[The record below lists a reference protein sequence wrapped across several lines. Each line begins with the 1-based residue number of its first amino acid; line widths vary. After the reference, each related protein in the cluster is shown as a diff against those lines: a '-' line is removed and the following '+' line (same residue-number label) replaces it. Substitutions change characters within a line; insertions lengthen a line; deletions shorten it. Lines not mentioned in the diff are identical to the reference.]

1 MDQQLKE
8 RLIGV
13 TALVLVAIVFIPM
26 FFKKSTDLALREKEN
41 VEFIN
46 ENESEFIS
54 KLKPMTETAAIEDNN
69 TQITAVEEPTQI
81 TAVEE
86 PTQITAVEEQ
96 VNKDKVSSKTVEM
109 GQMNWI
115 VQIGSFSSKEN
126 AEKLNKKVKKAGF
139 RSFVNP
145 ITIDDKTMHQVC
157 LGPEYDM
164 TAANELLKEIKD
176 WIDKNKMNLTGIVK
190 KYP

>member
-69 TQITAVEEPTQI
+69 
-81 TAVEE
+81 
-86 PTQITAVEEQ
+86 TQITAVEEQ

>member
-69 TQITAVEEPTQI
+69 TQITAVEE
-81 TAVEE
+81 
-86 PTQITAVEEQ
+86 Q

-126 AEKLNKKVKKAGF
+126 AINDFHVFYCKFLYF
-139 RSFVNP
+139 LIIQICYSHFSFFFEV
-145 ITIDDKTMHQVC
+145 VSR
-157 LGPEYDM
+157 
-164 TAANELLKEIKD
+164 
-176 WIDKNKMNLTGIVK
+176 
-190 KYP
+190 

>member
-1 MDQQLKE
+1 M
-8 RLIGV
+8 
-13 TALVLVAIVFIPM
+13 
-26 FFKKSTDLALREKEN
+26 REKEN

-69 TQITAVEEPTQI
+69 
-81 TAVEE
+81 
-86 PTQITAVEEQ
+86 TQITAVEEQ

-145 ITIDDKTMHQVC
+145 ITIDDNTMHQVC

-164 TAANELLKEIKD
+164 TAANELLKEIK
-176 WIDKNKMNLTGIVK
+176 K
-190 KYP
+190 

>member
-26 FFKKSTDLALREKEN
+26 FYKKSTDLALREKEN

-69 TQITAVEEPTQI
+69 TQITAVEE
-81 TAVEE
+81 
-86 PTQITAVEEQ
+86 Q
-96 VNKDKVSSKTVEM
+96 VNKDKVSSKKVEM

>member
-115 VQIGSFSSKEN
+115 VQIGSFSGKEN

>member
-8 RLIGV
+8 RLIGI

-69 TQITAVEEPTQI
+69 TQI

>member
-96 VNKDKVSSKTVEM
+96 ANKDKVSSKTVEM

>member
-69 TQITAVEEPTQI
+69 TQITPAEEPAQI
-81 TAVEE
+81 K
-86 PTQITAVEEQ
+86 
-96 VNKDKVSSKTVEM
+96 KDKVSSKTVEM

>member
-1 MDQQLKE
+1 
-8 RLIGV
+8 
-13 TALVLVAIVFIPM
+13 
-26 FFKKSTDLALREKEN
+26 
-41 VEFIN
+41 
-46 ENESEFIS
+46 
-54 KLKPMTETAAIEDNN
+54 
-69 TQITAVEEPTQI
+69 VEEPTQI

>member
-69 TQITAVEEPTQI
+69 TQITAAEEP
-81 TAVEE
+81 
-86 PTQITAVEEQ
+86 

-145 ITIDDKTMHQVC
+145 IRIDDKTMHQVC

>member
-69 TQITAVEEPTQI
+69 TQITAAEEPTQI
-81 TAVEE
+81 TAAEE
-86 PTQITAVEEQ
+86 PTQITAAEEQ
-96 VNKDKVSSKTVEM
+96 VNKDKVSSKTDEM